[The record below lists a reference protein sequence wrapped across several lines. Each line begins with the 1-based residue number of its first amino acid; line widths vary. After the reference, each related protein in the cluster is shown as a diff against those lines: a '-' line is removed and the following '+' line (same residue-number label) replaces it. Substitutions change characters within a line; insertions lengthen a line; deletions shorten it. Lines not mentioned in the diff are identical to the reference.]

1 MTGRPDGGGALG
13 TRSRSGDCGLDG
25 GDGVVGWGAD
35 GGTRQWWW
43 RPRETVFTQEY
54 IEEPDNERG
63 QSDFF
68 SECADKF
75 GEIGDVYTDG
85 KKTSGSTPDTMIEH
99 VALAGSCAAPTPVT
113 EHSPTATG
121 AAPDTVIE
129 YVATAGTCAAP
140 APVTEY
146 VPTAANAAPDTV
158 IEYVALAGT
167 CAAPAPAS
175 ARCRVHCASTSS
187 VLCCTSA
194 QRVLCRTS
202 ARRRVQRA
210 STSGSP
216 RFSTEHAPT
225 NACATPDTL
234 IEYVASAGTCAA
246 PAPVFEAEWDED
258 ASPKSTYGPLETMHI
273 DEAASR
279 ESSEA
284 TVEPGQEASDG
295 EDSESDAPYTPELD
309 IVFDALVELAG
320 DGRCWVPVR
329 LIQAQTSLQL
339 WRLEELFE
347 EWGCM
352 GVICRDDMRRNVAFG
367 SSVADALGDEH

>member
-1 MTGRPDGGGALG
+1 MVVAPLVPAAGVEIADSTEETASSVGAPMEVQAPVVVAAARDCVHTGVHRRA
-13 TRSRSGDCGLDG
+13 
-25 GDGVVGWGAD
+25 
-35 GGTRQWWW
+35 RQRAW
-43 RPRETVFTQEY
+43 T
-54 IEEPDNERG
+54 ER
-63 QSDFF
+63 FF

-75 GEIGDVYTDG
+75 GEIGDVYMDG
-85 KKTSGSTPDTMIEH
+85 KKTSGSAPDTMIEH
-99 VALAGSCAAPTPVT
+99 VAPAGSCAAP
-113 EHSPTATG
+113 
-121 AAPDTVIE
+121 
-129 YVATAGTCAAP
+129 
-140 APVTEY
+140 APVSEY

-158 IEYVALAGT
+158 IEYVAPAGT
-167 CAAPAPAS
+167 CAALAS
-175 ARCRVHCASTSS
+175 ARCRVHRASTSS

-194 QRVLCRTS
+194 RRVLCRTS

-216 RFSTEHAPT
+216 RFTTEHAPT

-246 PAPVFEAEWDED
+246 PAPVFEAECDED
-258 ASPKSTYGPLETMHI
+258 ASLKSTYGPLETMHT

-329 LIQAQTSLQL
+329 QIQAQTSLQL
-339 WRLEELFE
+339 WRLEELLE
-347 EWGCM
+347 EWECM

-367 SSVADALGDEH
+367 SSVADALEDEY

>member
-1 MTGRPDGGGALG
+1 M
-13 TRSRSGDCGLDG
+13 
-25 GDGVVGWGAD
+25 GAD
-35 GGTRQWWW
+35 GGTGASGGGGPARLCSH
-43 RPRETVFTQEY
+43 RSTSKSPTTSVDRAT
-54 IEEPDNERG
+54 
-63 QSDFF
+63 FF

-75 GEIGDVYTDG
+75 GEIGDVYMDG
-85 KKTSGSTPDTMIEH
+85 KKTSGSAPDTMIEH
-99 VALAGSCAAPTPVT
+99 VAPAGSCAAPAPVT
-113 EHSPTATG
+113 EHSPTATC
-121 AAPDTVIE
+121 AAPDAVIE

-158 IEYVALAGT
+158 IEYGAPAGT

-175 ARCRVHCASTSS
+175 ARCRVHRASTSS

-194 QRVLCRTS
+194 RRVLCRTS

-216 RFSTEHAPT
+216 RFTTEHAPT

-246 PAPVFEAEWDED
+246 PAPVFEAECDED
-258 ASPKSTYGPLETMHI
+258 ASPKSTYGPLETMHT

-309 IVFDALVELAG
+309 VVFDALERWQETGDAG
-320 DGRCWVPVR
+320 CLCARSRRRPPCSCGDWRNSLKSGSAWESSAGMTCDAMWHSARR
-329 LIQAQTSLQL
+329 LRMLSKTS
-339 WRLEELFE
+339 
-347 EWGCM
+347 
-352 GVICRDDMRRNVAFG
+352 I
-367 SSVADALGDEH
+367 DARQI

>member
-1 MTGRPDGGGALG
+1 M
-13 TRSRSGDCGLDG
+13 
-25 GDGVVGWGAD
+25 
-35 GGTRQWWW
+35 
-43 RPRETVFTQEY
+43 FTQEY

-63 QSDFF
+63 QS
-68 SECADKF
+68 E
-75 GEIGDVYTDG
+75 YMDG
-85 KKTSGSTPDTMIEH
+85 KKTSGSAPDTMIEH
-99 VALAGSCAAPTPVT
+99 VAPAGSW
-113 EHSPTATG
+113 
-121 AAPDTVIE
+121 
-129 YVATAGTCAAP
+129 AAP

-158 IEYVALAGT
+158 IEYVAPAGI

-175 ARCRVHCASTSS
+175 ARCRVHRASTSS

-194 QRVLCRTS
+194 RRVLCRTS

-216 RFSTEHAPT
+216 RCSTEHAPT

-246 PAPVFEAEWDED
+246 PAPVFEAERDED
-258 ASPKSTYGPLETMHI
+258 APPKSTYGPLETMHI
-273 DEAASR
+273 VGAASR
-279 ESSEA
+279 ESSVA

-320 DGRCWVPVR
+320 DGRCWVLVR
-329 LIQAQTSLQL
+329 QIQAQTSLQL
-339 WRLEELFE
+339 WRLEELLE
-347 EWGCM
+347 EWECM

-367 SSVADALGDEH
+367 SSVADALEDEH

>member
-1 MTGRPDGGGALG
+1 MTWSSAWYYGRATRWWWRPWYPQQEWRLRTRRRRRRRRLG
-13 TRSRSGDCGLDG
+13 RR
-25 GDGVVGWGAD
+25 WRYR
-35 GGTRQWWW
+35 RQWWW
-43 RPRETVFTQEY
+43 RPRENVFTQEC

-63 QSDFF
+63 QS
-68 SECADKF
+68 E
-75 GEIGDVYTDG
+75 YMDG
-85 KKTSGSTPDTMIEH
+85 KKTSGSAPDTMIEH
-99 VALAGSCAAPTPVT
+99 VAPAGSWAAPTPVT
-113 EHSPTATG
+113 EHSPTATC
-121 AAPDTVIE
+121 AASDTVIE

-158 IEYVALAGT
+158 IEYVAPAGT
-167 CAAPAPAS
+167 GAVPAPAS
-175 ARCRVHCASTSS
+175 ARCRVHRASTSS

-194 QRVLCRTS
+194 RRVLCRTS

-216 RFSTEHAPT
+216 RCSTEHAPT

-246 PAPVFEAEWDED
+246 PAPVFEAERDED

-329 LIQAQTSLQL
+329 QIQAQTSLQL
-339 WRLEELFE
+339 WRLEVLLE
-347 EWGCM
+347 EWECM

-367 SSVADALGDEH
+367 SSVADALEDEH

>member
-1 MTGRPDGGGALG
+1 MVVAPLVPAAGVEIADSTEETASSVGAPMEVQAPVVVAAARDCVHTGVHRRA
-13 TRSRSGDCGLDG
+13 
-25 GDGVVGWGAD
+25 
-35 GGTRQWWW
+35 
-43 RPRETVFTQEY
+43 
-54 IEEPDNERG
+54 DNERG

-75 GEIGDVYTDG
+75 GEIGDVYMDG

-99 VALAGSCAAPTPVT
+99 VAPAGSCAAPTPVT

-121 AAPDTVIE
+121 
-129 YVATAGTCAAP
+129 
-140 APVTEY
+140 
-146 VPTAANAAPDTV
+146 AAPDTV

-187 VLCCTSA
+187 VLCCTSDR
-194 QRVLCRTS
+194 RVLCRTS

-216 RFSTEHAPT
+216 RLSTEHAPT

-246 PAPVFEAEWDED
+246 PAPVFEAECEED

-329 LIQAQTSLQL
+329 QIQAQTSLQL
-339 WRLEELFE
+339 WRLEELLE
-347 EWGCM
+347 EWECM

-367 SSVADALGDEH
+367 SSVADALEDEH